1 MPSNENVVNNSI
13 IEAAAP
19 DLVEVDYNDFEQ
31 LKVAANQFITK
42 VENMINQTLHAHQ
55 LIQSKTSIKNSLT
68 IFYQLMRQSTQFT
81 QEALVLQ
88 HAFEIQLNNF
98 LGRKIYLGWVN
109 DEGHILYFDQ
119 ANIGRLYANATA
131 NRGRGNISASK
142 MKDMI
147 DVNDL
152 QGDLQKRLEESE
164 RLRAHVYNIAVA
176 RWSGNEEDETIKDYN
191 PSKKTFYWRL
201 IDNHHISGWT
211 KPIATKGVIAEG
223 YAGAVINEDP
233 NVISSNL
240 EQSLKVLYE
249 NHIQKD
255 SVGAAIKGDVVWNE
269 NGNIQFAIKEGSFS
283 TARFGQYLN
292 LAYNTIQ
299 INMISAQEYK
309 NYLPKLVK
317 VSKVADAILVDINQ
331 KSEQIL
337 NQNIKEV
344 APLV

>member
-1 MPSNENVVNNSI
+1 MPSNENIVSNLI
-13 IEAAAP
+13 LQAAAP

-31 LKVAANQFITK
+31 LKIAANQFIVK
-42 VENMINQTLHAHQ
+42 VENMINQVRHTHQ
-55 LIQSKTSIKNSLT
+55 LIQNKTSIKDSLRD
-68 IFYQLMRQSTQFT
+68 FYQLMRQSTQFT
-81 QEALVLQ
+81 QEALILQ
-88 HAFEIQLNNF
+88 HNFETQLNNF

-131 NRGRGNISASK
+131 NRGRGNISVSTIK
-142 MKDMI
+142 NMM

-152 QGDLQKRLEESE
+152 TNDLQKKLQQSE
-164 RLRAHVYNIAVA
+164 KLRAHVYNIAIA
-176 RWSGNEEDETIKDYN
+176 RWSDNENNEIIKNYN
-191 PSKKTFYWRL
+191 PSKKTFYWKL
-201 IDNHHISGWT
+201 FDNYHISGWT
-211 KPIATKGVIAEG
+211 KPIQTKGDIAEG

-233 NVISSNL
+233 DVISSNL
-240 EQSLKVLYE
+240 EYSLKILYE

-299 INMISAQEYK
+299 IKMISADEYEK
-309 NYLPKLVK
+309 YLPKLIK
-317 VSKVADAILVDINQ
+317 ISKVTDSILTDINQ

-337 NQNIKEV
+337 NQTIKE
-344 APLV
+344 ATSLI

>member
-42 VENMINQTLHAHQ
+42 VENMINRMRHTHQ
-55 LIQSKTSIKNSLT
+55 LIQSKTSIKNSMT

-81 QEALVLQ
+81 QEALILQ
-88 HAFEIQLNNF
+88 HTFETQLNNF

-109 DEGHILYFDQ
+109 DEGHILYLDE

-131 NRGRGNISASK
+131 NMGRGNISASK
-142 MKDMI
+142 IRDMM

-152 QGDLQKRLEESE
+152 TEALQKRLEESE
-164 RLRAHVYNIAVA
+164 KLRAHVYNVAIA
-176 RWSGNEEDETIKDYN
+176 RWSGNEKDETIKNYN

-233 NVISSNL
+233 KVISSDL
-240 EQSLKVLYE
+240 EYSLKVLYE

-255 SVGAAIKGDVVWNE
+255 SVGAAIKGDIVWNQD
-269 NGNIQFAIKEGSFS
+269 GNIQFAIKEGSFS
-283 TARFGQYLN
+283 TAKFGQYLN

-299 INMISAQEYK
+299 INIISANEYEK
-309 NYLPKLVK
+309 YLPKLVRI
-317 VSKVADAILVDINQ
+317 SKITDAILLDINQ
-331 KSEQIL
+331 KSEQKL
-337 NQNIKEV
+337 NQIIKEV
-344 APLV
+344 TPLI